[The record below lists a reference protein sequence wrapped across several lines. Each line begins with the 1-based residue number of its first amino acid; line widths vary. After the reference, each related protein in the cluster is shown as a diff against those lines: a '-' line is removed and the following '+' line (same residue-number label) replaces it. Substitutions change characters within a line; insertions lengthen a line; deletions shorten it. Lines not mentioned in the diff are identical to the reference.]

1 MKPLCGQPWRAGG
14 PRDAPPLGVLMA
26 TLLVRAPQ
34 CTCTP
39 QCMTLCEE
47 LWVDLPACSRRAAR
61 VLGHGAGSRRPR
73 TMWGSHARGLHR
85 RETPGPFNVRNC
97 KAQEPGK
104 CKQLGGFEFD
114 TLYGI
119 GVHVPTTL

>member
-1 MKPLCGQPWRAGG
+1 MPHPWGAHGHIAGPCTAVYMYTAVHDIVRRA
-14 PRDAPPLGVLMA
+14 
-26 TLLVRAPQ
+26 LVH
-34 CTCTP
+34 
-39 QCMTLCEE
+39 
-47 LWVDLPACSRRAAR
+47 VDLPACSRRAAR

-73 TMWGSHARGLHR
+73 TMWGTHARGLHR
-85 RETPGPFNVRNC
+85 RETSGPFNVRNC
-97 KAQEPGK
+97 KAQEPGT